1 LVSLSLARPSPRH
14 DDGRPRRIA
23 TSGAVVAPRNKNK
36 STDRHTIQRSSPATG
51 HRRRG
56 GCYRVY
62 EPTTGGGFSPAAPLP
77 TSRPQHALSDSTHVP
92 LPPEAFDGPA
102 HGEADLLLP
111 PELSRLQQT
120 SIDDEQTRSGALVP
134 PTSIQYMPGRTR
146 QIRARGEDGT
156 ASPRVE
162 LLSSKGEHIA
172 ITTGWGSHRND
183 STTKGG
189 R

>member
-1 LVSLSLARPSPRH
+1 VSDHSLVSSLPARPSPRH
-14 DDGRPRRIA
+14 DDGRPLRLA
-23 TSGAVVAPRNKNK
+23 MSGAVVAPRNKNK

-102 HGEADLLLP
+102 HGEADLP
-111 PELSRLQQT
+111 TPSRVIAAATNVHRRRADEEWCPRSPDEHTVHARADATNT
-120 SIDDEQTRSGALVP
+120 SERR
-134 PTSIQYMPGRTR
+134 GRHG
-146 QIRARGEDGT
+146 I
-156 ASPRVE
+156 
-162 LLSSKGEHIA
+162 SKGGA
-172 ITTGWGSHRND
+172 IEFQG
-183 STTKGG
+183 
-189 R
+189 